1 MKKNKLLKN
10 FVKISP
16 NLKKFIYD
24 GELWLYWNGSISEHG
39 DDHNYKLL
47 SKYILENIKDYQ
59 YIFVSYSRPSRD
71 QFTFGNKADIELK
84 ANLFLRPALTSRLES
99 FFLIY
104 DFINDKQADWSVK
117 INEGRNDKK

>member
-10 FVKISP
+10 FIKISP

-24 GELWLYWNGSISEHG
+24 GELWLYWNESVSEHG
-39 DDHNYKLL
+39 DDYNYKLL

-59 YIFVSYSRPSRD
+59 YIFVSCCIAAIHRTTD

-84 ANLFLRPALTSRLES
+84 VNMFLRPALTAKSES

-104 DFINDKQADWSVK
+104 DFINDKQAEWSVK
-117 INEGRNDKK
+117 INEE

>member
-16 NLKKFIYD
+16 KLKKFIYD
-24 GELWLYWNGSISEHG
+24 GELWLYCNGSVSEHG
-39 DDHNYKLL
+39 YDYNYKLL

-59 YIFVSYSRPSRD
+59 YIFVSYSINTTD

-84 ANLFLRPALTSRLES
+84 ANMFLRPALTAKSES

-104 DFINDKQADWSVK
+104 DFINDKQVEWSVK
-117 INEGRNDKK
+117 INE

>member
-10 FVKISP
+10 FTKISP

-24 GELWLYWNGSISEHG
+24 GELWLYWNEFAYEHG

-59 YIFVSYSRPSRD
+59 YIFVSYSSNTLN

-84 ANLFLRPALTSRLES
+84 AKLFLVPALTSRGES

-104 DFINDKQADWSVK
+104 DFINDKQASWGVEIK
-117 INEGRNDKK
+117 